1 MKIETI
7 LLGAVQTN
15 CYIISNEETKECI
28 IIDPS
33 DSSGLM
39 IKKLEEANINPV
51 AILLTHGHF
60 DHIMAGPKLSEH
72 YKIPMY
78 GYIEEGELV
87 KDPIL
92 NAAYLIGS
100 KFTMKLSHFFKD
112 GDELLLAGYKIK
124 VIHTP
129 GHTKGSVCF
138 YIEDEKVLI
147 SGDTLFY
154 NSVGRTDLPTGDAMM
169 LLRSIEKKLM
179 ALPEDTKVYPG
190 HGMVTSIGYEK
201 KNNPFIQSESIWD

>member
-1 MKIETI
+1 MKIGNI
-7 LLGAVQTN
+7 LLGEVQTN
-15 CYIISNEETKECI
+15 CYIISNEETKEGI
-28 IIDPS
+28 IVDPS
-33 DSSGLM
+33 DNSQL
-39 IKKLEEANINPV
+39 IIRKLEEGNINPV

-60 DHIMAGPKLSEH
+60 DHIMAGPKLCEH
-72 YKIPMY
+72 YNIPMY
-78 GYIEEGELV
+78 GYVEEGELV

-92 NAAYLIGS
+92 NGAYLIGS

-138 YIEDEKVLI
+138 YIQDENVLI

-154 NSVGRTDLPTGDAMM
+154 NSVGRTDLPTGDGMM

-179 ALPEDTKVYPG
+179 ALPEETKVYPG
-190 HGMVTSIGYEK
+190 HGMGTSIGYEK
-201 KNNPFIQSESIWD
+201 KNNPFIHSDAIWD